1 MNCPVVFLDK
11 DGTLIE
17 DLPYNVDPARIR
29 FAPGARSAMR
39 RLAATN
45 LTVAREFVAPL
56 LPPVRAERL

>member
-1 MNCPVVFLDK
+1 VQTEELPVPIS
-11 DGTLIE
+11 G
-17 DLPYNVDPARIR
+17 
-29 FAPGARSAMR
+29 AMR